1 MKNMTEQPDPEFW
14 SASLAPEAPDHWWVD
29 DDTGEYV
36 NTRTGER
43 MTADEGKRR
52 IKLELT

>member
-1 MKNMTEQPDPEFW
+1 MTEQPDPEFW